1 MLWSTSYYAVTTL
14 IHINNNIRNGNTL
27 NINSNNS
34 IDNPINIDYMWNG
47 NILNNNNSNNAIDNT
62 IGVTNWS
69 IKMTRSTLKR

>member
-1 MLWSTSYYAVTTL
+1 
-14 IHINNNIRNGNTL
+14 
-27 NINSNNS
+27 
-34 IDNPINIDYMWNG
+34 MWNG